1 MRRGPF
7 AVPTETEKI
16 EYLLGRVPKSYRRSP
31 FEQFPLE
38 HVLSYQRRITA
49 IKKHFMA
56 RGKMSPLGVVYDF
69 WDRTEVAEHGDT
81 PTSHEHELVA
91 YVSRRLL
98 PQPRHSK
105 EGRCMRTFW

>member
-49 IKKHFMA
+49 IKTHFMA
-56 RGKMSPLGVVYDF
+56 RNKMSPLGVVYDF
-69 WDRTEVAEHGDT
+69 WDRTEAATHPGT
-81 PTSHEHELVA
+81 RKCT
-91 YVSRRLL
+91 
-98 PQPRHSK
+98 
-105 EGRCMRTFW
+105 

>member
-38 HVLSYQRRITA
+38 HVLSYQRRISA

-56 RGKMSPLGVVYDF
+56 RNKMTPLGVVYDF
-69 WDRTEVAEHGDT
+69 WDRTEAAT
-81 PTSHEHELVA
+81 PSGTRKCTKMRWGVKHVCAFPGLV
-91 YVSRRLL
+91 
-98 PQPRHSK
+98 PT
-105 EGRCMRTFW
+105 TFSLKHCK